1 MKKCD
6 VSLLLKINVTRAI
19 EIAGKKRAAGRVA
32 HTVIDQERRYSR
44 SAMPESPAVTTVPV
58 QKPGAAFGVTGGC
71 VLSAVVPGDAAGVVS
86 AASFGDTGSTVVL
99 PGTVAVTAGVAV
111 RSEVVVAA
119 GVLDDEEPCEPEDDA
134 AVSAGVTVSRET
146 MFPLSTTSKVFVTNC
161 VSLHRGSRRVTVPPP
176 GPTQVSR
183 MTAREA
189 GSAAEIPSVLV
200 TPTFA
205 YPVSLSILGTT
216 FEPGISLLAVMS
228 SIRTMSLS

>member
-1 MKKCD
+1 M
-6 VSLLLKINVTRAI
+6 V
-19 EIAGKKRAAGRVA
+19 
-32 HTVIDQERRYSR
+32 
-44 SAMPESPAVTTVPV
+44 
-58 QKPGAAFGVTGGC
+58 
-71 VLSAVVPGDAAGVVS
+71 
-86 AASFGDTGSTVVL
+86 SFGDTGSTVVL

-111 RSEVVVAA
+111 LPVVGVAIET
-119 GVLDDEEPCEPEDDA
+119 LDDEEGPPDLEDDA

-176 GPTQVSR
+176 GPTRVSR

-200 TPTFA
+200 TTTFA
-205 YPVSLSILGTT
+205 YPASLSILGTT
-216 FEPGISLLAVMS
+216 FEPGISLLAVML